1 MKSFIS
7 FISGIIFAV
16 GLVISGMTNPQKV
29 IGFLD
34 ILGNWD
40 PSLAFVMGGAVSFNL
55 ITFYYIK
62 KRKSP
67 FYEAQFDYPLKTV
80 IDIPLVLGAIIF
92 GIGWAIMG
100 VCPGPAVVNIV
111 TLNSNVLIFLA
122 SFFGGVFLYKGIRSK
137 F

>member
-1 MKSFIS
+1 MKSFIT

-67 FYEAQFDYPLKTV
+67 FYEAQFDDPLKTV

-92 GIGWAIMG
+92 GVGWAIMG

-122 SFFGGVFLYKGIRSK
+122 SFFGGAFLYKGIRSK